1 MPCVYAILISIIL
14 SPLLAQHESMQV
26 NIPSYRIEV
35 WVFLFLVCIFIWVFY
50 KKKSISDL
58 SSTKNTLKHVTDE
71 YDDAGEKKQV
81 GVVELEELN
90 FIDLDYKKEA
100 SLPSEKVKS
109 KVDQKSLAKKLKN
122 LKNKG

>member
-14 SPLLAQHESMQV
+14 SPLLAQHESIQV

-35 WVFLFLVCIFIWVFY
+35 WVFLFLLCIFLWVFY
-50 KKKSISDL
+50 KKKSISGL
-58 SSTKNTLKHVTDE
+58 PGTKNTAKHVTDE
-71 YDDAGEKKQV
+71 YDESEKKPV
-81 GVVELEELN
+81 GIVELEELN

>member
-1 MPCVYAILISIIL
+1 M
-14 SPLLAQHESMQV
+14 
-26 NIPSYRIEV
+26 
-35 WVFLFLVCIFIWVFY
+35 
-50 KKKSISDL
+50 
-58 SSTKNTLKHVTDE
+58 KHVTDE